1 MSSKLSANE
10 LMAQLHY
17 DPETGIFTRKVIKAS
32 RFAKSQGESIGSL
45 NDSGYVVISVN
56 SKPQRAHRLAWL
68 YMTGNWPSGEIDHI
82 NGVRT
87 DNRWGNL
94 RDVATR
100 VNAQNK
106 RSAMSHSKT
115 GLLGASWNKR
125 DERFVSRIKAGKKY
139 LSLGGFD
146 TAEQAHAAYIKAKRR
161 LHEGCTI

>member
-1 MSSKLSANE
+1 MTCNLSADE
-10 LMAQLHY
+10 LMEQLHY
-17 DPETGIFTRKVIKAS
+17 NPETGIFARKVIKAS

-68 YMTGNWPSGEIDHI
+68 YMTGDWPIGEIDHI
-82 NGVRT
+82 NGIRI
-87 DNRWGNL
+87 DNRWSNL
-94 RDVATR
+94 RDVETR

-106 RSAMSHSKT
+106 RSAMSHNKT

-125 DERFVSRIKAGKKY
+125 DRRFVSRIKSGNKY

-146 TAEQAHAAYIKAKRR
+146 TAEQAHAAYINAKRR